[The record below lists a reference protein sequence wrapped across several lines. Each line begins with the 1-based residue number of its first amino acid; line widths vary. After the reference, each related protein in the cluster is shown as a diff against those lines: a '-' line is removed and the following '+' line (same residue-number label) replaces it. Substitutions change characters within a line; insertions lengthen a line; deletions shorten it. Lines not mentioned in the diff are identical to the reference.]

1 MQGNAR
7 KFVRK
12 DVSVEAMA
20 KAAVV
25 PVNDKAGKAPD
36 KSIIRCVRPLQNWL
50 FKSFLQQ
57 VISVPFDFSVHNA
70 AVQAKHLQLPLIQ
83 VWSLTQFYSVDF

>member
-1 MQGNAR
+1 MRSYLKPGVPKCVVLCVVHGFQSYKIKTFMFQIQLQGNAR

-36 KSIIRCVRPLQNWL
+36 KSIVR
-50 FKSFLQQ
+50 
-57 VISVPFDFSVHNA
+57 
-70 AVQAKHLQLPLIQ
+70 
-83 VWSLTQFYSVDF
+83 